1 VSEAGVY
8 AVLALAR
15 GGPGEVRE
23 AALAALAAHQDAWHR
38 RTGRP
43 PLDPESARRL
53 SESAVEPGKVLALT
67 AGASVEEES

>member
-1 VSEAGVY
+1 VSEEGVY

-15 GGPGEVRE
+15 GGPGKVRE

-53 SESAVEPGKVLALT
+53 AELAVEPGKLIAP
-67 AGASVEEES
+67 AASAADS